1 MRADGLCR
9 VVADAEQNGRRR
21 RAREAREGRCV
32 AAGVRTG
39 TRAGGAVKRRQRAT
53 SWLLRRMWGETGAIA
68 LQIEPQAPLTG
79 VCADFES
86 ADLV

>member
-1 MRADGLCR
+1 MRK
-9 VVADAEQNGRRR
+9 DALKSQE
-21 RAREAREGRCV
+21 RED
-32 AAGVRTG
+32 
-39 TRAGGAVKRRQRAT
+39 GAVCPRGRDAADWPLGREKRRQRAT
-53 SWLLRRMWGETGAIA
+53 SSLLRRMWGETGAIA